1 MKKKVHSKAF
11 NRTVSLICLAV
22 FLVGLGFVGFGAYSL
37 ISLYCEQ
44 QELIRIKENLNEE
57 SQKQNQY
64 AELKFDEYYSV
75 YVEDGY
81 ALYNDTENDDFFHK
95 IKESTLFDFFSVSE
109 SIYWFR

>member
-1 MKKKVHSKAF
+1 MKMKKKVHSKAF

-22 FLVGLGFVGFGAYSL
+22 FLAGLVFVGFGAYSL

-81 ALYNDTENDDFFHK
+81 ALYNDTENDPLIFFTK
-95 IKESTLFDFFSVSE
+95 
-109 SIYWFR
+109 